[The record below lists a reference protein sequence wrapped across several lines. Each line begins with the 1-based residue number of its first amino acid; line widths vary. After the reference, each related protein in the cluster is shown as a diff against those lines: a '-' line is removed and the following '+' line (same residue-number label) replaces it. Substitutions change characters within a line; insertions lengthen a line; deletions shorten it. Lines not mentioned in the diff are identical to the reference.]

1 MSTYTLIILLNF
13 SHKTNL
19 TNLCCFLYSFR
30 LVISKSKLSKR
41 LLILQCDAGHLFG
54 DLIACARY
62 RIDDEREKAFRLRER
77 NEYEGVAHVL
87 SIVHLPR
94 RVWSRHRKAFSFVG
108 FQGGSWIS
116 AHIDDIHVS
125 AESGLNLNDA
135 MSAPISQLFYNGNF
149 KSVEE
154 IDPDYAHKAYK
165 ALECASIKDESPVS
179 PEVLVDTDIAQDKE
193 GESNISEVDIEDVS
207 VHDAES
213 TLSDDQ
219 EEEPEGNPDHIMHIH
234 VFFISVQGLMILRVM
249 MPKLTW
255 MTNPHC

>member
-1 MSTYTLIILLNF
+1 M
-13 SHKTNL
+13 
-19 TNLCCFLYSFR
+19 
-30 LVISKSKLSKR
+30 ISKSKLSKR

-62 RIDDEREKAFRLRER
+62 RIDDEREKAFRLREK
-77 NEYEGVAHVL
+77 NEYEGVTHVL

-135 MSAPISQLFYNGNF
+135 MSAPIISQLFYNGNF

-165 ALECASIKDESPVS
+165 SLECKNESDSPVS
-179 PEVLVDTDIAQDKE
+179 PEVLVDTDIVQAKE
-193 GESNISEVDIEDVS
+193 GDGNISEVDIEDVS

-213 TLSDDQ
+213 TSSVDQ
-219 EEEPEGNPDHIMHIH
+219 EGEPSTEAEGNPYQNNKHSCTS
-234 VFFISVQGLMILRVM
+234 FISIQGMRILRVM
-249 MPKLTW
+249 LMPKLTW
-255 MTNPHC
+255 LTYHC

>member
-1 MSTYTLIILLNF
+1 M
-13 SHKTNL
+13 
-19 TNLCCFLYSFR
+19 
-30 LVISKSKLSKR
+30 VISKSKLSKR
-41 LLILQCDAGHLFG
+41 LLVLQCDAGHLFG

-165 ALECASIKDESPVS
+165 DLECAFIKDESESPVS
-179 PEVLVDTDIAQDKE
+179 PEVLVDSDIAQDKE

-207 VHDAES
+207 VHNPDSTSSIDEEGEPS
-213 TLSDDQ
+213 TLA
-219 EEEPEGNPDHIMHIH
+219 EGNPDHNNEHSCLIH
-234 VFFISVQGLMILRVM
+234 FCVQGLMILRVM
-249 MPKLTW
+249 MSKLTW